1 MNVILL
7 ERVEKLGQMGDLV
20 KVKPGYARNF
30 LLPRGKAL
38 RATEENK
45 KRFEDERAQ
54 REKESATHKTEAE
67 KLAAKMKDLNVVL
80 IRAASETGQ
89 LYGSASSRDIA
100 SAIAETDFT
109 VERHQVELNEALKTL
124 GIFPVRVVLHPEVA
138 VEVQVNIAR
147 SADEAVEQQRI
158 GRAIVSDIGEAEAIE
173 EEQVEE
179 KLSAEQ
185 AAEMLEESAITD
197 SDVDDSGDD
206 SGDDS
211 PDSSKDDSK
220 GDSGGDSPDSP
231 DDTVSDADQSDSDA
245 DDSDADAGTDTD
257 ATDDSDKK

>member
-158 GRAIVSDIGEAEAIE
+158 GRAIVSDIGEAEAIK

-206 SGDDS
+206 S
-211 PDSSKDDSK
+211 PDSSK

-245 DDSDADAGTDTD
+245 DIGTDTD

>member
-100 SAIAETDFT
+100 SAIIETDFT

-158 GRAIVSDIGEAEAIE
+158 GRAIVNDFGEAEAIK

-211 PDSSKDDSK
+211 PDSSK
-220 GDSGGDSPDSP
+220 GDSGGDSPDNP

-245 DDSDADAGTDTD
+245 DDSDAA
-257 ATDDSDKK
+257 DDSDKK

>member
-100 SAIAETDFT
+100 SAIIETDFT

-158 GRAIVSDIGEAEAIE
+158 GRAIVNDFGEAEAIE
-173 EEQVEE
+173 EKQVEE

-206 SGDDS
+206 S
-211 PDSSKDDSK
+211 PDSSK
-220 GDSGGDSPDSP
+220 GDSGGDSPDNP

>member
-173 EEQVEE
+173 EKQVEE

-206 SGDDS
+206 S
-211 PDSSKDDSK
+211 PDSSK

-245 DDSDADAGTDTD
+245 DAGTDTD
-257 ATDDSDKK
+257 AADESDKK

>member
-158 GRAIVSDIGEAEAIE
+158 GRAIVSDFGEAEAIE
-173 EEQVEE
+173 EKQVEE

-206 SGDDS
+206 S
-211 PDSSKDDSK
+211 PDSSK

-245 DDSDADAGTDTD
+245 DIGTDTD
-257 ATDDSDKK
+257 AADDSDKK